1 LYFLILA
8 RRGMYGEWEW
18 AFEKC
23 GTKNGNRNGNENGPC
38 GEVRMGKTEQG
49 MRMDSVAE
57 HGNGLCGK
65 GE

>member
-1 LYFLILA
+1 
-8 RRGMYGEWEW
+8 MYGEWEW